1 VAITKP
7 KLLLFGARGSI
18 GQNIKSFFC
27 GKGWNVISVGRG
39 PGGEPDSGT
48 PGPWIALDPDDE
60 HADYSLLDP
69 HAPYDAV
76 CWAQGANC
84 SDSIYSVDGQAH
96 LDLYRANCLFILL
109 TLKALLTGNR
119 LTSPARLCVIS
130 SIWQDV
136 ARQQK
141 LSYTVTKAA
150 LQGLVLSASID
161 LGEAGHLINAVLP
174 GALDTPMTRANLNPQ
189 QLDRLQSGTLF
200 GRLATIEDVS
210 ALVWFLCSPENKSIT
225 GQFINVDLGF
235 SRAHIV

>member
-1 VAITKP
+1 MVITKP
-7 KLLLFGARGSI
+7 KLLLFGARGNI
-18 GQNIKSFFC
+18 GQSINSYFC
-27 GKGWNVISVGRG
+27 GKGWNVIGVGRG
-39 PGGEPDSGT
+39 FASEPDGDT
-48 PGPWIALDPDDE
+48 RGPWIALDSGDE
-60 HADYSLLDP
+60 GADYRPLGL

-76 CWAQGANC
+76 CWAQGTNGG
-84 SDSIYSVDGQAH
+84 DSVYSVDGQAH
-96 LDLYRANCLFILL
+96 LEMYRANCLFILL
-109 TLKALLTGNR
+109 TLKALLTGNC
-119 LTSPARLCVIS
+119 LTTPARLCVIS

-200 GRLATIEDVS
+200 GRLATTEDVS